1 MKRSRA
7 LVPLIA
13 VALLA
18 ACSSDDGTGS
28 FEESD
33 DTSAVTIDED
43 GGEGC
48 VTVDMAVS
56 PEKITLLTELANS
69 FNDSPEAEVAGGD
82 CIFVRPKVKASGG
95 GAQLLV
101 DGWPNPEAN
110 GPQPVIWSPAASG
123 WGAIVNQRLTDNGET
138 PIVGDS
144 QPFMLTP
151 LVIAMPK
158 PMADAL
164 GYPATPVGFR
174 DIVDLANNP
183 DGWAAAGHPEWG
195 QFRLGKTNPNF
206 STSGLNFTI
215 AEYYAATGKTSG
227 LTSED
232 LRRPEVGEFA
242 QSVEN
247 AVVHYGDTTLT
258 FLNNWARADAR
269 GTSLTYASAVAVEE
283 KSVLDYNS
291 GNPDGVL
298 DAGEVAQPPRV
309 PLVAIYPEEGT
320 LFSDN
325 PLFVL
330 DAPWVSAEQKEAAA
344 KFSDF
349 VTTPENQTKVLEF
362 NFRPGNPQVPVG
374 PPIVL
379 ENGVN
384 PDEPQTL
391 LEVPRP
397 DVMVSILDT
406 WAEQRKSARVM
417 LVIDVSGSMGDPAG
431 SGNATKLDLA
441 KDAAAR
447 ALEQFKDD
455 DEVGLRIFST
465 DITSDPSVFYVD
477 PVPIAPMDE
486 GQRAQLQSTISN
498 LTPVR
503 GTPLYDATA
512 GSYQTML
519 DGFAPDKINAIVL
532 LSDGVNDDG
541 SPDNDAAQL
550 DALIADLRAG
560 SEGGASQPVRIF
572 PIAYGRE
579 ADLATL
585 RRIAE
590 ATNAAVYSSADPTTI
605 DQVFTQVISNF

>member
-1 MKRSRA
+1 MNRCRA

-13 VALLA
+13 VGLLA
-18 ACSSDDGTGS
+18 ACSGDDGTGS

-33 DTSAVTIDED
+33 DTSVVTIDED
-43 GGEGC
+43 GAEGC

-69 FNDSPEAEVAGGD
+69 FNDSSEAEVAGGD
-82 CIFVRPKVKASGG
+82 CVFVRPRVKASGG

-123 WGAIVNQRLTDNGET
+123 WGAIVNQRLTDKGQT

-158 PMADAL
+158 PMAEAL
-164 GYPATPVGFR
+164 GYPATPLGFR

-183 DGWAAAGHPEWG
+183 EGWAAVGHPEWG

-269 GTSLTYASAVAVEE
+269 GTALTYASAVAVEE
-283 KSVLDYNS
+283 KSVLDYNA
-291 GNPDGVL
+291 GNPDGIL
-298 DAGEVAQPPRV
+298 DAGEVARPPRD

-330 DAPWVSAEQKEAAA
+330 DAPWVSPEQKDAAA
-344 KFSDF
+344 TFSDF
-349 VTTPENQTKVLEF
+349 VTRPENQAKVLEF

-374 PPIVL
+374 PPIVI

-406 WAEQRKSARVM
+406 WADQRKSARVL
-417 LVIDVSGSMGDPAG
+417 LVVDVSGSMGEEAG
-431 SGNATKLDLA
+431 SSGETKLDLA
-441 KDAAAR
+441 KQAAIR
-447 ALEQFKDD
+447 ALDEFQNH

-465 DITSDPSVFYVD
+465 DIASDSSVFHVD
-477 PVPIAPMDE
+477 PVPIAAMEE
-486 GQRAQLQSTISN
+486 GQRTQLATSIEN
-498 LTPVR
+498 LIPMQ
-503 GTPLYDATA
+503 GTPLYDVAA
-512 GSYQTML
+512 DSYQVML
-519 DGFAPDKINAIVL
+519 EGFAPDKINAIVL

-541 SPDNDAAQL
+541 VSDDDATQL
-550 DALIADLRAG
+550 DGLIADLRAG
-560 SEGGASQPVRIF
+560 TEGGATKPVRIF

-590 ATNAAVYSSADPTTI
+590 ATNAAVYSSSDPTTI
-605 DQVFTQVISNF
+605 DQVFTQVVSNF